1 MITRYIVMEFVEGG
15 TLHDAIQIS
24 NEISEATIRH
34 IIRQILAA
42 LEYMH
47 DHHHV
52 SHRDLKPAVQLTS
65 STRANSRTSF
75 FVTGDYIQQSR

>member
-1 MITRYIVMEFVEGG
+1 MITRYIVMEFIEGG
-15 TLHDAIQIS
+15 TLHDAIQVS
-24 NEISEATIRH
+24 DEISEATIRH
-34 IIRQILAA
+34 IILQILGA

-75 FVTGDYIQQSR
+75 FVIADCIRQSR